1 MLTTET
7 DLIDRALAE
16 DIGDGDATTEATVDA
31 AARGVATITQKA
43 PGVISGLEVAEA
55 VFLRLDPDA
64 RVERLVREGLWR
76 DGGPVL
82 RVEGSAPGI
91 LTAERTALNCL
102 GRLSGV
108 ATKTA
113 RIVRSVGE
121 GGAKILDTRKTTPGL
136 RMLEKAAVAHGGG
149 VNHRIGLFD
158 FILIKENHSTLA
170 GGVGEA
176 VRKAREARP
185 ELGLAVEVRNLQEID
200 EALDANAPR
209 LLLDNLTPDEVRAA
223 VAQVGGRAVLEVS
236 GGVDEDTVLV
246 YATIKGVDYV
256 SIGALTHSA
265 PVLDLSLILE
275 TLP

>member
-1 MLTTET
+1 MRSATPTACSTATSTASCAPGWRPTRRAAGSPSRERPLFWSWRPIHWVRMLTTET

-91 LTAERTALNCL
+91 LTAERTALNFL

-113 RIVRSVGE
+113 RIVRSVGA
-121 GGAKILDTRKTTPGL
+121 GRAKILDTRKTTPGM
-136 RMLEKAAVAHGGG
+136 RMLEK
-149 VNHRIGLFD
+149 
-158 FILIKENHSTLA
+158 
-170 GGVGEA
+170 
-176 VRKAREARP
+176 
-185 ELGLAVEVRNLQEID
+185 
-200 EALDANAPR
+200 
-209 LLLDNLTPDEVRAA
+209 
-223 VAQVGGRAVLEVS
+223 
-236 GGVDEDTVLV
+236 
-246 YATIKGVDYV
+246 
-256 SIGALTHSA
+256 
-265 PVLDLSLILE
+265 
-275 TLP
+275 